1 MGAREYPASIVQV
14 PDIWYGRSTFAQ
26 RDRETSPLIRIEHS
40 VVIDHPLD
48 DVFAYLAAPWNM
60 PEWQDAVLEATV
72 IGDQPI
78 GPDTRVRVRRQ
89 FMGQTVTLVME
100 TTEFRPN
107 ERFSFASES
116 GPVALR
122 GSVAVEPH
130 GGGTSVAF
138 TVSGEADGLLALA
151 GPFIEQ
157 IVRKETV
164 ENAARLKDILEAKG

>member
-1 MGAREYPASIVQV
+1 M
-14 PDIWYGRSTFAQ
+14 
-26 RDRETSPLIRIEHS
+26 IRIEHS

-138 TVSGEADGLLALA
+138 TVSGEAEGLFSLA

-157 IVRKETV
+157 FVRNETV

>member
-1 MGAREYPASIVQV
+1 
-14 PDIWYGRSTFAQ
+14 
-26 RDRETSPLIRIEHS
+26 
-40 VVIDHPLD
+40 
-48 DVFAYLAAPWNM
+48 M

-116 GPVALR
+116 GPVTLR
-122 GSVAVEPH
+122 GSVAVEPNNP
-130 GGGTSVAF
+130 GTTVVF